1 MHMRKL
7 LAAATAAL
15 GLLGATTGQV
25 QAQSHHDSFRSGSFH
40 ATGDRGSFRGD
51 RGGFRGD
58 RGGFRGDRGDFRGDR
73 GGFRGDDRGSFRGGF
88 RDDDFA
94 AGFLGFGL
102 GAALASPY
110 YYGSGYGYYYGDDYG
125 YDDPAYGCGAWR
137 WSPYRHRYVWVNGCY

>member
-58 RGGFRGDRGDFRGDR
+58 RGFRGDDR
-73 GGFRGDDRGSFRGGF
+73 GGFRGGYGDDA
-88 RDDDFA
+88 FA
-94 AGFLGFGL
+94 AGVLGFGL